1 MTKRAALWR
10 LCAVVA
16 GLCLVVAGTIAGISA
31 WLAKHPPALCLAV
44 GDYIYIET
52 LTDEELEGIITE
64 RLMDIET
71 VHAVRILERRPDWSM
86 DIEVRMED
94 ADPESDLYWDV
105 QHACDRASSLWNTFL
120 DPVDVECKVLP
131 LAQ

>member
-1 MTKRAALWR
+1 M
-10 LCAVVA
+10 VA